1 MWIKVIVRPIRAAE
15 RTIGGLRS
23 CGWEIG
29 RRVARGCRFGRV
41 VFPFGAA
48 QVNSRLCSLALL
60 CRDLF
65 ATGNDNGRA
74 KTRGLCPAVVECAS
88 ASRD

>member
-1 MWIKVIVRPIRAAE
+1 MWIKVIVHPIRAAE
-15 RTIGGLRS
+15 RTIGGVTS

-41 VFPFGAA
+41 VFHRGAG

-65 ATGNDNGRA
+65 ATENDNGRA
-74 KTRGLCPAVVECAS
+74 KTRGLCPAVVRE
-88 ASRD
+88 RFGQP